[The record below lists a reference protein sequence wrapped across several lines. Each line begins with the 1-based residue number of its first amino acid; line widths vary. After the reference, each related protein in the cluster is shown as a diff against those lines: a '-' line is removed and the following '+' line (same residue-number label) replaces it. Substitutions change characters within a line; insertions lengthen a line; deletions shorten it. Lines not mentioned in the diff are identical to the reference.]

1 MEEEKKR
8 ARTKLFIF
16 IQDEIVFSVCG
27 DRCASAAFIQKAIAW
42 CRIGLFKYCNMN
54 LKLLLL

>member
-16 IQDEIVFSVCG
+16 IQDEIVFSLCG
-27 DRCASAAFIQKAIAW
+27 DRRASAAFIQEAIAW
-42 CRIGLFKYCNMN
+42 CRIRLFKYCNMN
-54 LKLLLL
+54 LKL